1 MLGRLRRTSRTDV
14 GLALSFAGI
23 AYLVWAFVAGIS
35 RHVVQEFI
43 KSIAV
48 RPLPLPEGTR
58 LVKIIFV
65 QAGVV
70 IDLVG
75 LAWLAGSLFLVWW
88 ASRQRCSVS
97 WAWTSAVCQSMVA
110 ALGAVLVCW
119 GIYLPYTLPARPP
132 AGTTPWEKV
141 NELSLPVI
149 AVASVVLWVTMLVWL
164 LVERSRLDR
173 RGPSLRD
180 GLRTTN
186 VR

>member
-1 MLGRLRRTSRTDV
+1 
-14 GLALSFAGI
+14 
-23 AYLVWAFVAGIS
+23 
-35 RHVVQEFI
+35 
-43 KSIAV
+43 
-48 RPLPLPEGTR
+48 
-58 LVKIIFV
+58 
-65 QAGVV
+65 
-70 IDLVG
+70 
-75 LAWLAGSLFLVWW
+75 
-88 ASRQRCSVS
+88 
-97 WAWTSAVCQSMVA
+97 MVA

-141 NELSLPVI
+141 SELSLPVI
-149 AVASVVLWVTMLVWL
+149 AVASVVLWVTVLVWL